1 MSWPFQMFPAPELL
15 DGSLACDAGKI
26 LTHMSDYKCS
36 AISYILLFI
45 SYVYVSA
52 LVLFWTAN

>member
-26 LTHMSDYKCS
+26 LTHMCDYHCS
-36 AISYILLFI
+36 LILRILLFM

-52 LVLFWTAN
+52 LVLFWIAN

>member
-26 LTHMSDYKCS
+26 LTHMSDYQCS
-36 AISYILLFI
+36 AISYILLFM
-45 SYVYVSA
+45 SYVHVSA
-52 LVLFWTAN
+52 LVLFWIAN

>member
-36 AISYILLFI
+36 AISYMLLFML
-45 SYVYVSA
+45 YVYAPIS
-52 LVLFWTAN
+52 VLIWTAK